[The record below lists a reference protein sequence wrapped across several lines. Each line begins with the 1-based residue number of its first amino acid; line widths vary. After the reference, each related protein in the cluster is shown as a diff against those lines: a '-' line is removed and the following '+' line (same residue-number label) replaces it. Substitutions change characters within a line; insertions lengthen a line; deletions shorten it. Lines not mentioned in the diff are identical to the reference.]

1 MQNGVVF
8 VDSKLY
14 SRDFPD
20 AMSEV
25 LPGVSWGLDRG
36 IPNSGV
42 LGLPGLGQR
51 ARART
56 AQLQIG

>member
-25 LPGVSWGLDRG
+25 LPGVSWG
-36 IPNSGV
+36 
-42 LGLPGLGQR
+42 
-51 ARART
+51 
-56 AQLQIG
+56 